1 MSDNGTAFFPFRF
14 EGPIESHAL
23 GTMRYTVIWL
33 PEHLQ
38 PDLPLARF
46 PRLRISGEL
55 NDEPLTGAWQP
66 SSGRWYLMLSKPLLK
81 ATGLFVGAT
90 AELRFRVEPQED
102 VETPI
107 LLDRALEQNAAAKEA
122 FEALTAGKK
131 RALAH
136 FVAAA
141 KTAPTLSRRVAQ
153 CVSWLVRREADIRNL
168 PKQEI

>member
-1 MSDNGTAFFPFRF
+1 MSDDATAFFPFRF
-14 EGPIESHAL
+14 EGPLTSHAL

-33 PEHLQ
+33 PEQLH
-38 PDLPLARF
+38 PDLPLARY

-55 NDEPLTGAWQP
+55 DDEPLTGAWQP
-66 SSGRWYLMLSKPLLK
+66 SFGRWYLMLSKPLLK
-81 ATGLFVGAT
+81 ATGLFVGAI
-90 AELRFRVEPQED
+90 AELRFRVEPQDE

-107 LLDRALEQNAAAKEA
+107 PLHRALEQNAAANEA

-136 FVAAA
+136 FVAGA

-153 CVSWLVRREADIRNL
+153 CVCWLMRREVDIRTL
-168 PKQEI
+168 PRQEI